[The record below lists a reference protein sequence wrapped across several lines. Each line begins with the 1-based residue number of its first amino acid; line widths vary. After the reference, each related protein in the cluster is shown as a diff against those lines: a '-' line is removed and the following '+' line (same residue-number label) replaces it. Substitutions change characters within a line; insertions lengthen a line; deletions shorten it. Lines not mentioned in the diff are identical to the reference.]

1 MTSFKKSLVAVVVG
15 AMLVGLITFVMP
27 TRTQGQR
34 SDNQKPLNVNVI
46 NTKSTSKLLRDVRMS
61 PGTPLKYLRVSNLA
75 FSDEVRSPLEEI
87 RKPNR
92 GSIVEFPGRGFNSIQ
107 DAIDAVPD
115 GGTLK
120 IASGVYPITEG
131 LFVRDK
137 TVFFEGPGRRHGRVA
152 TLVAPPPDGVVPA
165 TNAVGAI
172 NFINGGGGLEGFE
185 VFGGDAS
192 VLISGRS
199 DRSVTIND
207 MTLADTGRAILHLAP
222 SHLIVKDSVIRH
234 CKWNGISFAPK
245 NLDLVP
251 FIPLL
256 LVMDTELIDGDN
268 IGIYVN
274 HGKLEVIDDSL
285 GGWPGGGIAVVNST
299 ALILD
304 NSLIQ
309 NGKFGILLWQSQ
321 GEVLDATIL
330 NTTSVNGL
338 FGDGISVW
346 CGGARLSGVEIGNSQ
361 RAAISNFDSHIDFED
376 MAMTC
381 NSIDIDV
388 EIGGQCVGGVPP
400 SFADN
405 GGILCGCPNATGPC
419 IAQTSTP
426 TSFLLVEGL
435 E

>member
-1 MTSFKKSLVAVVVG
+1 MFSFKKSLVAVVSV
-15 AMLVGLITFVMP
+15 AMLVGLITFVTP
-27 TRTQGQR
+27 TRTQGQHG
-34 SDNQKPLNVNVI
+34 DNQQPLNVI
-46 NTKSTSKLLRDVRMS
+46 NTKSTSSLSRDVRK
-61 PGTPLKYLRVSNLA
+61 PLRTPLQNLVVSNIG
-75 FSDEVRSPLEEI
+75 FTDGVRSLVEDL

-92 GSIVEFPGRGFNSIQ
+92 GPVVEFPGRDFRTIQ
-107 DAIDAVPD
+107 EAIDAVPH

-120 IASGVYPITEG
+120 IAPGVYHITEG

-137 TVFFEGPGRRHGRVA
+137 TVFFEGPGRRDGRTA
-152 TLVAPPPDGVVPA
+152 TLVAPRPDRVVPA
-165 TNAVGAI
+165 ANAIGVI
-172 NFINGGGGLEGFE
+172 NFINSGGGAKGFE
-185 VFGGDAS
+185 IFGADVS

-199 DRSVTIND
+199 DRSVTIKD
-207 MTLADTGRAILHLAP
+207 MTLAHTGRAILHLAP
-222 SHLIVKDSVIRH
+222 AHLIVEDSFIHH

-251 FIPLL
+251 FIPQ
-256 LVMDTELIDGDN
+256 LVVTDTQLIDGDN

-274 HGKLEVIDDSL
+274 HGKLEVIDNSL
-285 GGWPGGGIAVVNST
+285 GGWPEGGIAVVNST

-304 NSLIQ
+304 NLLIQ

-330 NTTSVNGL
+330 NTTSANGL

-376 MAMTC
+376 MTMTC
-381 NSIDIDV
+381 NAIDIDV
-388 EIGGQCVGGVPP
+388 EIGGLCVGVPP
-400 SFADN
+400 SFTDN
-405 GGILCGCPNATGPC
+405 GGILCGCPNATGTC
-419 IAQTSTP
+419 IAQTSGP
-426 TSFLLVEGL
+426 PSFFLVEGL

>member
-1 MTSFKKSLVAVVVG
+1 MSSFKKWLVAVVSV
-15 AMLVGLITFVMP
+15 AMLVGLIMFVTP
-27 TRTQGQR
+27 ARTQGQR
-34 SDNQKPLNVNVI
+34 DDNQRPLNVNVI
-46 NTKSTSKLLRDVRMS
+46 NTKSTSSLLRDVRMRLR
-61 PGTPLKYLRVSNLA
+61 TPLQNLKVSRDNQ
-75 FSDEVRSPLEEI
+75 SPVEVL
-87 RKPNR
+87 RKPSR
-92 GSIVEFPGRGFNSIQ
+92 GSVVEFPGRGFSTLQ
-107 DAIDAVPD
+107 EAINAVPH

-120 IASGVYPITEG
+120 IAPGVYHITEG

-152 TLVAPPPDGVVPA
+152 TLVAPRPDRVVTA
-165 TNAVGAI
+165 ANAVGAI
-172 NFINGGGGLEGFE
+172 NFINSGGGCEGFE
-185 VFGGDAS
+185 IFGADAS
-192 VLISGRS
+192 ILITGRS
-199 DRSVTIND
+199 DRSVTIKD
-207 MTLADTGRAILHLAP
+207 MTLAHTGRAILHLAP
-222 SHLIVKDSVIRH
+222 AHLIVEDSFIH
-234 CKWNGISFAPK
+234 NCKWNGISFAPK

-330 NTTSVNGL
+330 DTTSVNGL

-361 RAAISNFDSHIDFED
+361 RAAISNFDSHFDFED
-376 MAMTC
+376 MTMTC
-381 NSIDIDV
+381 NAIDIDV
-388 EIGGQCVGGVPP
+388 EMGAQCGGVTP
-400 SFADN
+400 SFTDN
-405 GGILCGCPNATGPC
+405 GGILCGCPNATGTC

>member
-1 MTSFKKSLVAVVVG
+1 MISFTKWLVAVVSV
-15 AMLVGLITFVMP
+15 AMLVGLITFVTP
-27 TRTQGQR
+27 TRSQGQR
-34 SDNQKPLNVNVI
+34 GGNQQSPNFNVL
-46 NTKSTSKLLRDVRMS
+46 NTKSTPALVRNVGVSLR
-61 PGTPLKYLRVSNLA
+61 TPLQSLKVSNIG
-75 FSDEVRSPLEEI
+75 FTEEVRSPVEDL

-92 GSIVEFPGRGFNSIQ
+92 GSVVEFPSRGLNTLQ
-107 DAIDAVPD
+107 EAIDFVPH

-120 IASGVYPITEG
+120 IAPGVYHITEG

-137 TVFFEGPGRRHGRVA
+137 TVFFEGPGRRDGRIA
-152 TLVAPPPDGVVPA
+152 TLVAPRPDRVVPA
-165 TNAVGAI
+165 ANAIGVI
-172 NFINGGGGLEGFE
+172 NFINSGGGAEGFE
-185 VFGGDAS
+185 IFGLDAS

-199 DRSVTIND
+199 DRSVTIKD
-207 MTLADTGRAILHLAP
+207 MTLGDTGRAILHLAP
-222 SHLIVKDSVIRH
+222 ANLIVEDSFIHH

-251 FIPLL
+251 FIPQ
-256 LVMDTELIDGDN
+256 LVVTDTQLIDGDN

-274 HGKLEVIDDSL
+274 HGKLEVIDDSV

-304 NSLIQ
+304 NLLIQ

-321 GEVLDATIL
+321 GEVLDATISD
-330 NTTSVNGL
+330 TTSANGL

-376 MAMTC
+376 MVMTC

-388 EIGGQCVGGVPP
+388 EIGGQCGGVPP
-400 SFADN
+400 SFTDN